1 MTPALPL
8 PRLIGAVLVAALLGA
23 CSKPEPAAPPV
34 RAVRTIVIAEGSAQT
49 QREYAAEVRPRTES
63 RLAFRVP
70 GKMTR
75 RLVDLGD
82 SVKKGQV
89 LAQLDPR
96 DLQLGQQAA
105 GAAVQAAQVTLDL
118 AVADLNRYR
127 ELLAQGFIS
136 GAEVQRRETAVKS
149 AEAQLAQ
156 AKAQANVQGN
166 QAGYSTLVADA
177 SGVITGID
185 AEPGAV
191 VAAGTPVLRLA
202 RDGPRDA
209 VFSVPEDSVAEVR
222 ALLDKSGVV
231 QVKGWGDG
239 QASLPAVVREI
250 AAAADPVT
258 RTFLVKADIGQAPL
272 RLGQTATVTV
282 PRPRRDDI
290 TKLPL
295 TAVFEHEGQSAV
307 WVVDPQAMTV
317 ARTPIKVAGADGNSV
332 VVTAG
337 LQPGQRVVIAGVHV
351 LTPGQKV
358 TLYAPTAAPAASA
371 APAAGAVNGAATATG
386 AATAPATATA
396 AAAAA
401 AASAAPAAA
410 AGSR

>member
-1 MTPALPL
+1 MTPAVLPL
-8 PRLIGAVLVAALLGA
+8 PRLIGIVLVAALLGA
-23 CSKPEPAAPPV
+23 CSKPEPAAPPL
-34 RAVRTIVIAEGSAQT
+34 RAVRTIVIAEDSAQL

-63 RLAFRVP
+63 RLSFRVP

-75 RLVDLGD
+75 RLVELGD

-166 QAGYSTLVADA
+166 QAAYSTLVADA
-177 SGVITGID
+177 NGVVTGVD

-191 VAAGTPVLRLA
+191 VAAGTPVLRVA

-209 VFSVPEDSVAEVR
+209 VFAVPEDSVAEVR
-222 ALLDKSGVV
+222 ALLDKGGAVE
-231 QVKGWGDG
+231 VKGWGG
-239 QASLPAVVREI
+239 EQRALPAVVREI

-272 RLGQTATVTV
+272 RLGQTATITV
-282 PRPRRDDI
+282 RRPPRQDI

-295 TAVFEHEGQSAV
+295 AAVFEHEGNSAV
-307 WVVDPQAMTV
+307 WVVDPQTMTV

-332 VVTAG
+332 VVSSG
-337 LQPGQRVVIAGVHV
+337 LQAGQRVVTAGVHV

-358 TLYAPTAAPAASA
+358 TLYAPSPT
-371 APAAGAVNGAATATG
+371 PAAG
-386 AATAPATATA
+386 TA
-396 AAAAA
+396 AAAP
-401 AASAAPAAA
+401 ASAAPAAA